1 LTTPNNLPA
10 ELSSFVGR
18 DRQLADL
25 RRLIRK
31 SRLITLT
38 GPGGAGKTRLALRLA
53 ADVLSHNPDGV
64 WLVELARISDARLLE
79 QTVAE
84 ACGIAETPGQ
94 TVIKALVKGLADW
107 RALVVLDGCEHLVE
121 PCAAL
126 VSLLLRSCPK
136 LTLVATS
143 REPLGVAG
151 ELIWR
156 TPSLSVPSPDE
167 GMYPELVLQSEAV
180 RLFIDRAKLSRPDFE
195 LDATTSEPAAQICT
209 RLEGMPLAI
218 ELAASLT
225 RIMTLTEILD
235 RLSDRFRLLTGGNRS
250 ALPRHQTLRQA
261 VDWSYAL
268 LSPPEQ
274 AVFVKLAIF
283 AGGFDLAAAEG
294 IVQGDPVEGSDVL
307 AVITRLV
314 DKSLV
319 IADSRGIGTTRYHL
333 QETIRE
339 YALEK
344 FQRSDEAAL
353 RRLHANYFCEFC
365 DLASRNLPSPEM
377 ARWIRRLDD
386 EQTNIRLAL
395 AWCLAEQP
403 VDFVRLAA
411 SMTGYWLMR
420 GRFAESL
427 EWLDQAIE
435 LETSSWEARAAA
447 LVGRARMRERVGD
460 YHGSRR
466 DSDECLRISRKFGLT
481 MMVSRAL
488 NVIGVL
494 SAIEGN
500 LKRAER
506 YFLETVNVAA
516 QLDDRIWIARTRS
529 NLAMIRSRRGDHE
542 GARVELEKVVE
553 ILEAEGDPYGA
564 GVVMD
569 SLGQVSLS
577 LNMFGAARDYYLRSI
592 AISAEFDDGM
602 NIAISLEGLGLVAL
616 AEGDPT
622 RMIRLAS
629 AANALR
635 AIRGGRPDPDWTK
648 PVEEGLAAARAMVSR
663 QAADAA
669 WRQAAGFDMQEAISY
684 AIGKAASPVTSPG
697 SPLTGREKQVAALIA
712 EGLTNSQV
720 AARLKIAGRTADA
733 HVEHIRNK
741 LGLRSRSQIAIWAHD
756 RLDKLGEP

>member
-1 LTTPNNLPA
+1 VTIPNNLPA

-18 DRQLADL
+18 DSQLADL
-25 RRLIRK
+25 RRLLRK

-94 TVIKALVKGLADW
+94 TVMNALVKGLADW

-121 PCAAL
+121 PCATL
-126 VSLLLRSCPK
+126 VSHLLRSCPK

-156 TPSLSVPSPDE
+156 TPSLSVPSPHE
-167 GMYPELVLQSEAV
+167 GRHPELVLQSEAV

-195 LDATTSEPAAQICT
+195 LDSTTSEPAAQICT

-274 AVFVKLAIF
+274 DVFVKLAIF

-294 IVQGDPVEGSDVL
+294 IVQGDPMEGSDVL

-319 IADSRGIGTTRYHL
+319 IADSHGIGTTRYHL

-353 RRLHANYFCEFC
+353 RRLHAHYFCEFC

-395 AWCLAEQP
+395 AWCFAEQP

-427 EWLDQAIE
+427 EWLDQAID

-447 LVGRARMRERVGD
+447 LVGRARMRERIGD
-460 YHGSRR
+460 YDGSRR
-466 DSDECLRISRKFGLT
+466 DCDECLRISRKFGFT
-481 MMVSRAL
+481 MMISRAL

-500 LKRAER
+500 LKKAER
-506 YFLETVNVAA
+506 YFLETVNAAA

-542 GARVELEKVVE
+542 AARVELEKVVE

-592 AISAEFDDGM
+592 AISAQFDDGM

-684 AIGKAASPVTSPG
+684 AIGKAAAAVTSPG

-741 LGLRSRSQIAIWAHD
+741 LGLRSRSQIAVWAHE
-756 RLDKLGEP
+756 RLDKVGES

>member
-1 LTTPNNLPA
+1 VTFPNNLPA

-18 DRQLADL
+18 EHQIAEL

-38 GPGGAGKTRLALRLA
+38 GPGGAGKTRLAMRLA
-53 ADVLSHNPDGV
+53 ADVLKHNPDGV
-64 WLVELARISDARLLE
+64 WLVELAPISDTRLVE
-79 QTVAE
+79 QTVAA

-94 TVIKALVKGLADW
+94 TVMKALIKGLADW
-107 RALVVLDGCEHLVE
+107 RALVVLDGCEHLVGS
-121 PCAAL
+121 CATL
-126 VSLLLRSCPK
+126 VSLLLRSCPN

-156 TPSLSVPSPDE
+156 TPSLSIPSPDD
-167 GMYPELVLQSEAV
+167 GRHPELVLQSEAV
-180 RLFIDRAKLSRPDFE
+180 RLFVERARLSRPEFE
-195 LDATTSEPAAQICT
+195 LDATTSEPAAQICA

-218 ELAASLT
+218 ELAASLL
-225 RIMTLTEILD
+225 RIMTITEILD
-235 RLSDRFRLLTGGNRS
+235 RLRDRFRLLTGGNRS
-250 ALPRHQTLRQA
+250 ALPRHQTLRHA
-261 VDWSYAL
+261 VDWSYGL

-283 AGGFDLAAAEG
+283 AGGFDLAAAEV
-294 IVQGDPVEGSDVL
+294 IVQSDPAEGSDIL
-307 AVITRLV
+307 ALITRLV

-319 IADSRGIGTTRYHL
+319 IADSRGIGTSRYHL

-344 FQRSDEAAL
+344 FQRSDEVAL
-353 RRLHANYFCEFC
+353 RQLHAQYFREFCER
-365 DLASRNLPSPEM
+365 ASRNLPSPEM
-377 ARWIRRLDD
+377 AQWIRRLDED
-386 EQTNIRLAL
+386 QANIRLAL

-403 VDFVRLAA
+403 DDFVGLAA

-420 GRFAESL
+420 GRFAESV
-427 EWLDQAIE
+427 EWLDQAID
-435 LETSSWEARAAA
+435 LGISSREARAAA
-447 LVGRARMRERVGD
+447 LVGRARMRERIGD
-460 YHGSRR
+460 YDGARK
-466 DSDECLRISRKFGLT
+466 DANECLRISRKFGLT

-506 YFLETVNVAA
+506 YFLETVNVAT

-529 NLAMIRSRRGDHE
+529 NLAMVRSRRGDHE
-542 GARVELEKVVE
+542 GARIELEKSAE

-577 LNMFGAARDYYLRSI
+577 LKMFGAARGYYLRSI
-592 AISAEFDDGM
+592 AVSAEFDDAM
-602 NIAISLEGLGLVAL
+602 NIAITLEGLGLVAL

-629 AANALR
+629 AADTLR
-635 AIRGGRPDPDWTK
+635 AARGGRPDRDWTK
-648 PVEEGLAAARAMVSR
+648 PVEDGLSEARSMLSR

-669 WRQAAGFDMQEAISY
+669 WRHGAALDMREAVRY
-684 AIGKAASPVTSPG
+684 AIGAANGPMGSPV
-697 SPLTGREKQVAALIA
+697 SPLTGREKQVAELIA
-712 EGLTNSQV
+712 EGLTNS
-720 AARLKIAGRTADA
+720 KIATQLNIADRTVDA

-741 LGLRSRSQIAIWAHD
+741 LGLRTRSQIAVWTHE
-756 RLDKLGEP
+756 RLAKAVDS

>member
-25 RRLIRK
+25 RRLIRR

-53 ADVLSHNPDGV
+53 TDVLSHNPDGV

-94 TVIKALVKGLADW
+94 TVMKALVKGLADW

-121 PCAAL
+121 PCATL

-156 TPSLSVPSPDE
+156 TPSLSVPSPGE
-167 GMYPELVLQSEAV
+167 GMHPELVLQSEAV

-195 LDATTSEPAAQICT
+195 LDATTSGPAAQICT

-268 LSPPEQ
+268 LSPQEQ

-294 IVQGDPVEGSDVL
+294 IVQGDSMEGSDVL

-319 IADSRGIGTTRYHL
+319 IADSHGIGTTRYHL

-353 RRLHANYFCEFC
+353 RRLHAHYFCEFC

-395 AWCLAEQP
+395 AWCFAEQP

-427 EWLDQAIE
+427 EWLDQAID

-447 LVGRARMRERVGD
+447 LVGRARMRERIGD
-460 YHGSRR
+460 YDGSRR
-466 DSDECLRISRKFGLT
+466 DCDECLRISRKFGLT
-481 MMVSRAL
+481 MMISRAL

-500 LKRAER
+500 LKKAER
-506 YFLETVNVAA
+506 YFLETVNAAA

-577 LNMFGAARDYYLRSI
+577 LNMFAAARDYYLRSI

-648 PVEEGLAAARAMVSR
+648 PVEEGLAGARAMLSR

-684 AIGKAASPVTSPG
+684 AIGKAAAPATSPG

-720 AARLKIAGRTADA
+720 AGRLKIAGRTADA

-741 LGLRSRSQIAIWAHD
+741 LGLRSRSQIAIWAHE
-756 RLDKLGEP
+756 RLDKLGES

>member
-1 LTTPNNLPA
+1 MNIPNNLPA

-18 DRQLADL
+18 ERQLAEL
-25 RRLIRK
+25 RRLLRK
-31 SRLITLT
+31 ARLITLT

-53 ADVLSHNPDGV
+53 ADVLNHYPDGA
-64 WLVELARISDARLLE
+64 WLAELAPISDTRLLE
-79 QTVAE
+79 QTVAA

-94 TVIKALVKGLADW
+94 TVTKALVKGIAGW
-107 RALVVLDGCEHLVE
+107 RALIVLDGCEHLVDS
-121 PCAAL
+121 CANL
-126 VSLLLRSCPK
+126 VSLLLRSSPH

-156 TPSLSVPSPDE
+156 TPSLSVPRADE
-167 GMYPELVLQSEAV
+167 SSHPELVLQSEAV
-180 RLFIDRAKLSRPDFE
+180 RLFIERAQLSRPDFE
-195 LDATTSEPAAQICT
+195 LDTTTSEPAAQICT

-235 RLSDRFRLLTGGNRS
+235 RLRDRFRVLTGGSRS

-261 VDWSYAL
+261 VDWSYGL

-274 AVFVKLAIF
+274 AIFVKLAIF
-283 AGGFDLAAAEG
+283 SGGFDLAAAEA
-294 IVQGDPVEGSDVL
+294 IVQSHPVEGSDVL
-307 AVITRLV
+307 ALIMRLV

-319 IADSRGIGTTRYHL
+319 IADSRGVGTTRYHQ

-344 FQRSDEAAL
+344 FQPSDEIAL
-353 RRLHANYFCEFC
+353 RQLHALYFCEFC
-365 DLASRNLPSPEM
+365 GLASRNLPSSEM

-386 EQTNIRLAL
+386 EQANIRLAL

-427 EWLDQAIE
+427 EWLDQAID

-460 YHGSRR
+460 YEGARR
-466 DSDECLRISRKFGLT
+466 DANECLRISRRFGLT

-500 LKRAER
+500 LKKAER
-506 YFLETVNVAA
+506 YFLETVNVAT

-542 GARVELEKVVE
+542 WARVELEKVVE

-577 LNMFGAARDYYLRSI
+577 LKMFAAARGYYLCAI

-602 NIAISLEGLGLVAL
+602 NIAINLEGLGLVAL

-622 RMIRLAS
+622 RMIRLAA
-629 AANALR
+629 AANTLR
-635 AIRGGRPDPDWTK
+635 AARGGRPDRDWTK
-648 PVEEGLAAARAMVSR
+648 PVEEGLAAARALLSR
-663 QAADAA
+663 PTADAA
-669 WRQAAGFDMQEAISY
+669 WRQAAGVDMQEAIRY
-684 AIGKAASPVTSPG
+684 AIGKADAPLTSPG

-712 EGLTNSQV
+712 EGLTNSQI
-720 AARLKIAGRTADA
+720 AGRLKMADRTADA

-741 LGLRSRSQIAIWAHD
+741 LGLRTRSQIAVWAHD
-756 RLDKLGEP
+756 RLGTS